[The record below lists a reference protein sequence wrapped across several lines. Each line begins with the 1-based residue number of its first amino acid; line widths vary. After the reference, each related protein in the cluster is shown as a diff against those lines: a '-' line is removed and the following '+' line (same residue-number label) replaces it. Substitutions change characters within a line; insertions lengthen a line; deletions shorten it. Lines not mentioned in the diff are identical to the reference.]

1 MVASI
6 MAQSGHS
13 ESDLSPHIFDQA
25 QVSDQELESITYDS
39 ISDEGHGRLDKLVLE
54 STLIKRLLSHNLLA
68 LGKSLQ
74 AAYRVD
80 VLIAICST
88 AVGQGMFEV
97 DEDKAT
103 EFLSKCPKLG
113 ELVDSAWIA
122 GKFMEVRRL
131 SESSDHKHLMCR
143 RCCSHKYRGSQDG

>member
-1 MVASI
+1 MVTSI
-6 MAQSGHS
+6 MALSGHS
-13 ESDLSPHIFDQA
+13 ESDISPHVSDQA

-54 STLIKRLLSHNLLA
+54 STLIKRLLSHNVLV
-68 LGKSLQ
+68 LGKSLK
-74 AAYRVD
+74 AADRVD

-103 EFLSKCPKLG
+103 KLLSKYPKLG
-113 ELVDSAWIA
+113 ELVDSAWVA
-122 GKFMEVRRL
+122 GRGFIEIRRI
-131 SESSDHKHLMCR
+131 SQSSDHRH
-143 RCCSHKYRGSQDG
+143 